1 MYNVIDIIYFL
12 KYKEQYE
19 IEFRYIFICEQY
31 KNRLRVHSKFMIVIT
46 PKKKVM
52 KGISTLSAMFYFFY
66 LKIIILVS
74 NKK

>member
-46 PKKKVM
+46 
-52 KGISTLSAMFYFFY
+52 LSAMFYFFY